1 MFYRYV
7 LMLEFAPMRTTI
19 QIDDHLMTRV
29 KEFAAKSGKTMTT
42 VIEDALRQSFERKRT
57 KSSKHHVRL
66 TTVAGKGPRKGVD
79 LDDSASLLD
88 LMERHR

>member
-1 MFYRYV
+1 
-7 LMLEFAPMRTTI
+7 MRTTI

-57 KSSKHHVRL
+57 KSSKHHIRL
-66 TTVAGKGPRKGVD
+66 TTVAGKAPGRG
-79 LDDSASLLD
+79 
-88 LMERHR
+88 